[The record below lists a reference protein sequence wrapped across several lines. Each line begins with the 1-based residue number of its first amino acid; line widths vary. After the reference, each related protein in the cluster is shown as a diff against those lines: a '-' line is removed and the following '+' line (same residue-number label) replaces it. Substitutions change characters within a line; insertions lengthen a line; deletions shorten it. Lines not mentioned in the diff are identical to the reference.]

1 MNKEAIGNRIKELC
15 DLQGIT
21 VNKLAV
27 MSQVPP
33 STLKSIVYGNVESTG
48 VETVSKICEGLNI
61 SLSEFFTSDFFE
73 KEDKADGN

>member
-27 MSQVPP
+27 MSLVPP
-33 STLKSIVYGNVESTG
+33 QH
-48 VETVSKICEGLNI
+48 
-61 SLSEFFTSDFFE
+61 
-73 KEDKADGN
+73 